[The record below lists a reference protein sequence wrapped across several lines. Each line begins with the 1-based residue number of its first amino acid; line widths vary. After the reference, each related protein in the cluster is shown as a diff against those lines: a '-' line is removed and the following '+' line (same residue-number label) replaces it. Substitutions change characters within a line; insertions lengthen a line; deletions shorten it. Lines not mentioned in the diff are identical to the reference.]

1 MNGEK
6 ICCFCG
12 KAGNGNNT
20 IIVIE
25 NSWESLDDDH
35 NNNWQVWCGNEGKL
49 SSQVAFR
56 RNFLL
61 SACVG
66 IFSFRSSVFATLPFS
81 SRVSVCLCKRR
92 ETEKG
97 WKLFLLLLASARG
110 WWEEKVHTL
119 KPPTISEEPP
129 KSLTTPTE
137 SRKHFLFYM
146 IINLLLFLTL
156 SQQQHHR
163 HWRSVFSRHTQC
175 FDISHKENF
184 STLNISF
191 FSGDFFCSNT
201 FSPSQQ
207 NFPFSRLMI
216 IKCTTSGSCQIISHL
231 TPHAIGRKRKEK
243 INIRTKGEK
252 KDFRKIIEVLEKIFG
267 GKIKHYRR
275 IEIEGLEWK

>member
-1 MNGEK
+1 M
-6 ICCFCG
+6 
-12 KAGNGNNT
+12 
-20 IIVIE
+20 
-25 NSWESLDDDH
+25 
-35 NNNWQVWCGNEGKL
+35 
-49 SSQVAFR
+49 
-56 RNFLL
+56 
-61 SACVG
+61 
-66 IFSFRSSVFATLPFS
+66 
-81 SRVSVCLCKRR
+81 
-92 ETEKG
+92 
-97 WKLFLLLLASARG
+97 
-110 WWEEKVHTL
+110 KVHTL

-243 INIRTKGEK
+243 INIRTKGK
-252 KDFRKIIEVLEKIFG
+252 KRFSENN
-267 GKIKHYRR
+267 
-275 IEIEGLEWK
+275 